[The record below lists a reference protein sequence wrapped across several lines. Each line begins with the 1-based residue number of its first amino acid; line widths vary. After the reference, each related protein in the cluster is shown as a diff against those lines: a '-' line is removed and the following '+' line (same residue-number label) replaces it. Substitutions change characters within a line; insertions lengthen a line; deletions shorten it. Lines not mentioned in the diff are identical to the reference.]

1 MLPIIGPLLTIGT
14 SLVSKLFGNSSLEK
28 EAITNKLKELA
39 DLGDVDQLKAEV
51 QQLALLAKSDE
62 KQAEISHDL
71 VKGGGGKWRDHL
83 GLMGVLTM
91 GFNFLGI
98 TMFNMGVK
106 ITNGLMDKHIET
118 LQYMDIEQL
127 IVLAG
132 AITGVGLPMRL
143 SKKAKDSY
151 SSPPINNLDDFII
164 KP

>member
-1 MLPIIGPLLTIGT
+1 MLPTIGPLLTIGT
-14 SLVSKLFGNSSLEK
+14 TLVSKLFGDGSLEK
-28 EAITNKLKELA
+28 EAVTNKLQELA
-39 DLGDVDQLKAEV
+39 DMGDVDQLKAEV
-51 QQLALLAKSDE
+51 QQLALLAQSDT

-71 VKGGGGKWRDHL
+71 VKAGGGKWRDHL

-98 TMFNMGVK
+98 TAFNMGVR
-106 ITNGLMDKHIET
+106 IANGLMDKHFET

-132 AITGVGLPMRL
+132 ALAGVALPIQL
-143 SKKAKDSY
+143 NKKAKDTY
-151 SSPPINNLDDFII
+151 SPQHNNTLDDFIT

>member
-14 SLVSKLFGNSSLEK
+14 TLVSKLFGDGSLEK
-28 EAITNKLKELA
+28 EAVTNKLKELA

-62 KQAEISHDL
+62 KQVEISHDL
-71 VKGGGGKWRDHL
+71 VKAGGGKWRDHL

-91 GFNFLGI
+91 GFNFMGI
-98 TMFNMGVK
+98 TLFNMGVK
-106 ITNGLMDKHIET
+106 LTNGLLDKHIET

-132 AITGVGLPMRL
+132 AIAGVGLPLHMN
-143 SKKAKDSY
+143 KKAKDSY
-151 SSPPINNLDDFII
+151 SHQPSNTLDDFII

>member
-14 SLVSKLFGNSSLEK
+14 TLVSKLFGDGSLEK

-71 VKGGGGKWRDHL
+71 VKAGGGKWRDHL

-127 IVLAG
+127 IILAG
-132 AITGVGLPMRL
+132 AVAGVSLPLRMN
-143 SKKAKDSY
+143 KKAKDSY
-151 SSPPINNLDDFII
+151 NPQPANTLDDFII